1 MKKRIFA
8 MLCLVAVFVT
18 VVAMSVKADAASMRY
33 QVGYAI
39 KDMNPWLDYNDHSK
53 GLNLGLFNLTGN
65 GDDDERPLGGLF
77 DDNGDGVQGE
87 GDGLYTT
94 ATAVTDPYGKTIIYI
109 TIDSLQGYSYVTADA
124 RTAIVEKLGS
134 DVIAPEEI
142 MVSGS
147 HTHSGGYFQGMRTA
161 TGAKG
166 AYYQYIISQITAA
179 AVEAYNDRAE
189 AVMSKGTINA
199 KESTAHLGYNGGKGY
214 HMNAIRHYEV
224 TVTNKK
230 DTTQSKSYMV
240 CSGDGLNKAAEIPYY
255 PNHSKS
261 EVTTDTS
268 DNNMHVLKF
277 DFPNDSTKEPVVFV
291 NWRAHTTM
299 NSGVN
304 KTLLSSDYVNGLRTE
319 LKKNRYRAAFLQGA
333 AGNVVTCATSS
344 TWKTNAEDKDWRNY
358 APDENTKT
366 YIYGTMLA
374 KIAMAHR
381 EKTDMGKL

>member
-1 MKKRIFA
+1 MKKRILAAICLLAVLLCAFA
-8 MLCLVAVFVT
+8 MSGRT
-18 VVAMSVKADAASMRY
+18 EAATDRY

-39 KDMNPWLDYNDHSK
+39 KDMNPWLDYTDHSK

-65 GDDDERPLGGLF
+65 GDDAERPLSGFF

-109 TIDSLQGYSYVTADA
+109 TIDSLQGYGYVTADA
-124 RTAIVEKLGS
+124 RSAIVERLGS
-134 DVIAPEEI
+134 DVIAPEQI

-147 HTHSGGYFQGMRTA
+147 HTHSGGYFQGMRNA

-166 AYYQYIISQITAA
+166 VYYKYIVSQITDA

-189 AVMSKGTINA
+189 AVMTKGTINA
-199 KESTAHLGYNGGKGY
+199 KESTAHLGYNDGKGY

-230 DTTQSKSYMV
+230 DTSQTKAYMIN
-240 CSGDGLNKAAEIPYY
+240 SGDGINKSYEIPYY

-261 EVTTDTS
+261 VVTTDTA

-277 DFPNDSTKEPVVFV
+277 TFPGDATKEPIVLV

-304 KTLLSSDYVNGLRTE
+304 KKLLSSDYPNGLRTT
-319 LKKNRYRAAFLQGA
+319 LKKNGYRAAFLQGA
-333 AGNVVTCATSS
+333 AGNVVTCATKSRDIIR
-344 TWKTNAEDKDWRNY
+344 KTLLIILLEFLSVYNIQECCKYQFDIQ
-358 APDENTKT
+358 PQ
-366 YIYGTMLA
+366 
-374 KIAMAHR
+374 
-381 EKTDMGKL
+381 